1 MGNEQGVLAQ
11 RMAAGQPTLPRLQ
24 SVSRIT
30 EGLRGEHANGEDA
43 NAAAIAQRPGGQ
55 ACVHLLNTGQV
66 AVGDRFI
73 TWNSSGLDEP
83 SLLEAKVV
91 SVFDRE
97 TDAFAIPEHGPE
109 TKTRMRCVVLE
120 YRAELDLIALK
131 SSVARAQQAMEV
143 EEEWREKLSNL
154 GLNPG
159 ATAQLWVPK
168 SKIVAAAEPKRR
180 RSSLRSYLK
189 TPSRSVSQQNFEAGE
204 EGRGRMHATS
214 LSEALEA
221 GDELINTYK
230 LVDDDHE
237 AAARELDDDGSIDGG
252 DEEFTDAI
260 NLESSVLTDNDGPGD
275 IYTYTLLKVSHT

>member
-24 SVSRIT
+24 SVTRILGGDHT
-30 EGLRGEHANGEDA
+30 EGEDVD
-43 NAAAIAQRPGGQ
+43 AAVAQRPGGQ

-73 TWNSSGLDEP
+73 TWNSSSLDEP

-97 TDAFAIPEHGPE
+97 TDAFAIPEHGPQN
-109 TKTRMRCVVLE
+109 KTRMRCVVLE
-120 YRAELDLIALK
+120 YRAELDLISLK
-131 SSVARAQQAMEV
+131 ASVSRAQQAMTV

-180 RSSLRSYLK
+180 RSSLKSYLK
-189 TPSRSVSQQNFEAGE
+189 TPSRSVSQQQFEAG

-214 LSEALEA
+214 LSEALDA

-237 AAARELDDDGSIDGG
+237 AAARELDDGSADEGA

-275 IYTYTLLKVSHT
+275 IYTYTLLKVCQI